1 MKFAEIV
8 LFSKLCQRHFLTKQ
22 KEKQVNIDGCVVL
35 CTALYYCN
43 MYVLCKMSGR
53 EEKQFSQRDVSVVH
67 QVPLLHLQSGVQIN
81 IAVLLC
87 RKYMMSQTDVSMN
100 GYLSPTS
107 IVFVASMYRKYIKI
121 TENIFVI
128 LPVHKS
134 HFSRISIVSFCQHLS
149 PGVNLDFNSGCKLCI
164 SSSTVCKCRDS
175 KIIMMIDNLQ
185 NQM

>member
-1 MKFAEIV
+1 MHWRTEVFEIRRNC

-100 GYLSPTS
+100 GLPKSHINSVCRFYVSK
-107 IVFVASMYRKYIKI
+107 VHKNYGKYICYFTCTQI
-121 TENIFVI
+121 TLF
-128 LPVHKS
+128 
-134 HFSRISIVSFCQHLS
+134 
-149 PGVNLDFNSGCKLCI
+149 
-164 SSSTVCKCRDS
+164 
-175 KIIMMIDNLQ
+175 
-185 NQM
+185 

>member
-1 MKFAEIV
+1 MTDALYF
-8 LFSKLCQRHFLTKQ
+8 
-22 KEKQVNIDGCVVL
+22 VL

-100 GYLSPTS
+100 G
-107 IVFVASMYRKYIKI
+107 
-121 TENIFVI
+121 
-128 LPVHKS
+128 LPKS
-134 HFSRISIVSFCQHLS
+134 HINIVSHCLKMTQNVAFEFWHFGIFHQFLS
-149 PGVNLDFNSGCKLCI
+149 YFK
-164 SSSTVCKCRDS
+164 K
-175 KIIMMIDNLQ
+175 
-185 NQM
+185 

>member
-1 MKFAEIV
+1 MTDALYF
-8 LFSKLCQRHFLTKQ
+8 
-22 KEKQVNIDGCVVL
+22 VL

-67 QVPLLHLQSGVQIN
+67 QVPLLHLQSGLQIN

-100 GYLSPTS
+100 GLPKSHINSVCRFYVSK
-107 IVFVASMYRKYIKI
+107 VYKNYG
-121 TENIFVI
+121 NIFVI
-128 LPVHKS
+128 LPVYKS